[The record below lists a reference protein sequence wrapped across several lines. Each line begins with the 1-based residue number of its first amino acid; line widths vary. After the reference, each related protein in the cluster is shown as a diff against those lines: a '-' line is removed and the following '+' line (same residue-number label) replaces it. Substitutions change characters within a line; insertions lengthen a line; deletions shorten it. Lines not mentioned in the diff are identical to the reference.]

1 MKKNNFW
8 NRLFFSSKIRDNK
21 REMSLYTKQCNEGQR
36 VIDALNKSNNLSTLM
51 NIHKDAWETGFQNE
65 NIGPCPYGI
74 FRTSDIP
81 TMTPDEVYLGGIWG
95 LLTKPIPFWE
105 EHKDEPY
112 GCNGFGIDKN
122 NSLYAMIVNQYKS
135 LLLSNIK
142 VIYHNAQKEYNI
154 FKQYGY

>member
-8 NRLFFSSKIRDNK
+8 NRLFFGSKIRDNK
-21 REMSLYTKQCNEGQR
+21 REMSLYTKQYNEGQR
-36 VIDALNKSNNLSTLM
+36 IIDALNKSNNLSTLM
-51 NIHKDAWETGFQNE
+51 NIHKDAWQSGFQNK
-65 NIGPCPYGI
+65 NLGPSYFGI

-81 TMTPDEVYLGGIWG
+81 TMTPDQVYLGGIWG
-95 LLTKPIPFWE
+95 LVTKPIPYWE
-105 EHKDEPY
+105 EHKDESY
-112 GCNGFGIDKN
+112 GCNGFGIDEN
-122 NSLYAMIVNQYKS
+122 NSLYEMIVNQYKS

>member
-8 NRLFFSSKIRDNK
+8 NRLFFGSKVKDNK

-36 VIDALNKSNNLSTLM
+36 IIDALNKSNNLSTLM
-51 NIHKDAWETGFQNE
+51 DIHKDAWQSGFQNK
-65 NIGPCPYGI
+65 NIGPCSCGI
-74 FRTSDIP
+74 FRTLDIP
-81 TMTPDEVYLGGIWG
+81 TMTPNEVYLGGIWG
-95 LLTKPIPFWE
+95 LVTKPIPFWE
-105 EHKDEPY
+105 KHKDESY
-112 GCNGFGIDKN
+112 GCNGFGIDEN

>member
-1 MKKNNFW
+1 
-8 NRLFFSSKIRDNK
+8 
-21 REMSLYTKQCNEGQR
+21 
-36 VIDALNKSNNLSTLM
+36 
-51 NIHKDAWETGFQNE
+51 
-65 NIGPCPYGI
+65 
-74 FRTSDIP
+74 
-81 TMTPDEVYLGGIWG
+81 MTPDEVYLGGIWG

-112 GCNGFGIDKN
+112 GCNGFGIDEN
-122 NSLYAMIVNQYKS
+122 ISLYAMIVNQYKS

>member
-36 VIDALNKSNNLSTLM
+36 IIDALNKSNNLSTLM
-51 NIHKDAWETGFQNE
+51 NIHKNAWQSGFQNE

-95 LLTKPIPFWE
+95 LVTKPIPFWE
-105 EHKDEPY
+105 EHKGDKY
-112 GCNGFGIDKN
+112 SCNGLDPN
-122 NSLYAMIVNQYKS
+122 TDLYTLILNQYKGLIVSNVQS
-135 LLLSNIK
+135 LYKKAN
-142 VIYHNAQKEYNI
+142 NEYSKY
-154 FKQYGY
+154 KQYA

>member
-8 NRLFFSSKIRDNK
+8 NRLFFSSKIRDNE

-36 VIDALNKSNNLSTLM
+36 IIDALNKSNNLSTLM
-51 NIHKDAWETGFQNE
+51 DIHKDTWQSGFQNE
-65 NIGPCPYGI
+65 NIGPCSYGI
-74 FRTSDIP
+74 FRTSDIL
-81 TMTPDEVYLGGIWG
+81 TMTPNEVYLGGIWG
-95 LLTKPIPFWE
+95 LVTKPIPFWE
-105 EHKDEPY
+105 ERKDESY
-112 GCNGFGIDKN
+112 GFGLDENI
-122 NSLYAMIVNQYKS
+122 SLYTMIINQYKS